1 MQKVLECVPNFST
14 GNPKK
19 LASVIKSIEKI
30 RGVKI
35 LDFTGDK
42 DHNRS
47 VITFIGEPE
56 KVVTAAF
63 EAAKTASR
71 LIDLTK
77 HKGVHPRIGAT
88 DVMPLIPL
96 KNITE
101 KEAVKYS
108 KKLGEKIA
116 KELKIPVYF
125 YEKSATTPKRKN
137 LADVRNI
144 GYEQLKKEISKNKE
158 RFPDLGP
165 KKLGKAGAIAIG
177 VRDILIAF
185 NINLKTNNLEIAKK
199 IAAKIREKSGG
210 LKYVKALGLMLK
222 TRNIAQI
229 SMNLTNYKKTGI
241 SKVFKAVQKE
251 AKKHNVEI
259 LESEIIGMIPKD
271 AFKNTAPKK
280 LKLLQNKPLP
290 SIMLPAL

>member
-1 MQKVLECVPNFST
+1 MQKILECVPNFSE
-14 GNPKK
+14 GKDKK
-19 LASVIKSIEKI
+19 KIAKILSSIKNS
-30 RGVKI
+30 GVKI
-35 LDFTGDK
+35 LDFSNDT
-42 DHNRS
+42 DHNRT
-47 VITFIGEPE
+47 VITFIGPPKEVLE
-56 KVVTAAF
+56 AAF
-63 EAAKTASR
+63 EATKTASK

-96 KNITE
+96 KNISA

-116 KELKIPVYF
+116 KKLKIPVYF
-125 YEKSATTPKRKN
+125 YEKSAKAKIRKN
-137 LADVRNI
+137 LADIRNI

-185 NINLKTNNLEIAKK
+185 NINLKTDNVEIAKK
-199 IAAKIREKSGG
+199 IASKIREKSDG

-222 TRNIAQI
+222 KHNIAQV
-229 SMNLTNYKKTGI
+229 SMNLTNYKRTSI
-241 SKVFKAVQKE
+241 AKVFATVQKE
-251 AKKHNVEI
+251 AKKLHTEI
-259 LESEIIGMIPKD
+259 LESEVIGMIPRD
-271 AFKNTAPKK
+271 ALKNTTPEK
-280 LKLLQNKPLP
+280 LKLLQNKPLS